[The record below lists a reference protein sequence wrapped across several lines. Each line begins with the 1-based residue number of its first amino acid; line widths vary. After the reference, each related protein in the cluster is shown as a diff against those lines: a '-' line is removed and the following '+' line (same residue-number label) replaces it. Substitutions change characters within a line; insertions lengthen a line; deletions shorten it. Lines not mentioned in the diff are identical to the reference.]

1 VEGIDVLPLGGGYTW
16 PLIKDTLLILV
27 AERLVVAIGA
37 TPVLLSPPFTKSV
50 DKYRVEGKA
59 GVKGGG

>member
-1 VEGIDVLPLGGGYTW
+1 MVPDGGGYTW
-16 PLIKDTLLILV
+16 PLMKDTLLILV
-27 AERLVVAIGA
+27 AERLVVVIGP

-50 DKYRVEGKA
+50 DKYRVEGNA